1 MLLARNYSCGIVRA
15 CCHFNTGKVE
25 LRDLLKSYNEQL
37 PVMFFSALLDDGSC
51 FLLGL
56 EFSLKKKKTQAGEE
70 AGMFG
75 ASCWPSIPEHSGWS
89 FVLATFSDINISV
102 TTS

>member
-1 MLLARNYSCGIVRA
+1 MLLARNYSCGIVCA

-25 LRDLLKSYNEQL
+25 FRDLLKSYNEQL

-56 EFSLKKKKTQAGEE
+56 EFSLKKKKKPKLEKKQGCLERAVGLLFLSTQV
-70 AGMFG
+70 G
-75 ASCWPSIPEHSGWS
+75 ALSWPLSLI
-89 FVLATFSDINISV
+89 
-102 TTS
+102 

>member
-15 CCHFNTGKVE
+15 CCHFNTGKVQ

-56 EFSLKKKKTQAGEE
+56 EFSLKK